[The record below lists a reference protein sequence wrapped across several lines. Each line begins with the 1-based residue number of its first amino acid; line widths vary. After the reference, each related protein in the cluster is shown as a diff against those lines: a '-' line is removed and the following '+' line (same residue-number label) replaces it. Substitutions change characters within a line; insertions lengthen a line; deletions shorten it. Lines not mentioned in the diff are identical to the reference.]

1 MTSIVI
7 TGASSGLGAALARLY
22 AAPGIRLA
30 LLGRNEARLS
40 ALAQACELAGAQ
52 VATAVLDVADGA
64 TMARW
69 IAQFQ
74 AEAGIDILIANAGVS
89 AGPGKGAGFE
99 GLTWASRQVATNLL
113 GVMNTVEP
121 ALPAM
126 IARRQGQVVI
136 VASVAALKGLPYS
149 PGYCASK
156 AGARAYGESLRPL
169 LAPAGVS
176 VTVVCPGF
184 FASPMTDRWLG
195 PKPFL
200 ISTERA
206 AALIH
211 AAIRKKRRRLS
222 FPLPLVFGMRFSD
235 LVPAFLGDLLVR
247 DFRFSIR
254 PPE

>member
-1 MTSIVI
+1 MTTILI
-7 TGASSGLGAALARLY
+7 TGATSGLGEALARLC
-22 AAPGIRLA
+22 AAPGVTLGLI
-30 LLGRNEARLS
+30 GRNSERLERIGAETTS
-40 ALAQACELAGAQ
+40 AGAK
-52 VATAVLDVADGA
+52 VVTAVLDVGDPAG
-64 TMARW
+64 MEGW
-69 IAQFQ
+69 IIAFQ
-74 AEAGIDILIANAGVS
+74 ADHGLDLVIANAGIS
-89 AGPGKGAGFE
+89 AGPAKGVRRE
-99 GLTWASRQVATNLL
+99 GLQLASRQVRTNLL
-113 GVMNTVEP
+113 GVINTIEP
-121 ALPAM
+121 ALPRMLA
-126 IARRQGQVVI
+126 QGSGQIVI
-136 VASVAALKGLPYS
+136 IASVAALKGLPYS

-247 DFRFSIR
+247 DFRFSIL